1 MDVGSGR
8 ISVIQVAREPDV
20 ARETPAPAAV
30 PPSPGRSARPTHPVS
45 RTLSPADPPRLP
57 DARSGRRTRPP
68 DRADLGGARGA
79 PGPPARPPPPPA
91 RTLPP
96 PAPPRLPD
104 ARSARRTR
112 SPDRA
117 DLGGARGAPGR

>member
-45 RTLSPADPPRLP
+45 RPLSPADPP
-57 DARSGRRTRPP
+57 GRPP
-68 DRADLGGARGA
+68 PS
-79 PGPPARPPPPPA
+79 PGRPARPPPPVPRTPGPA
-91 RTLPP
+91 AVPGLPT
-96 PAPPRLPD
+96 APIW
-104 ARSARRTR
+104 A
-112 SPDRA
+112 
-117 DLGGARGAPGR
+117 ARGAPPAAAMGRFVAAYRWCFAFVAVL